1 MGKRVVILG
10 GGVAGLSAA
19 HELVKR
25 GYEVE
30 VYEARRDL
38 GGKARSQPLAGTGTN
53 GRRDLPGEHG
63 FRFYPAFYKHLI
75 QTMSEIPLEGAAN
88 GGRTVADNLRPCA
101 EAGIG
106 MEGVGLVEFLRQKP
120 SAAFD
125 IARMLGDVLREAPR
139 RYARHGAVRRE
150 DPALYELVPRSAR

>member
-1 MGKRVVILG
+1 RMSKRVVVFG

-38 GGKARSQPLAGTGTN
+38 GGKARSQVLAGTGTN
-53 GRRDLPGEHG
+53 GRMDLPGEHG

-75 QTMSEIPLEGAAN
+75 QTMSEIPLDPAVK
-88 GGRTVADNLRPCA
+88 GGLTVADNLKPCR
-101 EAGIG
+101 EAG
-106 MEGVGLVEFLRQKP
+106 VG
-120 SAAFD
+120 A
-125 IARMLGDVLREAPR
+125 
-139 RYARHGAVRRE
+139 
-150 DPALYELVPRSAR
+150 